1 MQISI
6 TYQETQE
13 FIAKRTGKQISLAYV
28 DPSTVK
34 VSYAVNVFGLSKS
47 IGLDLKVTGV
57 KGTDL
62 FLSYSGSLGIDLL
75 VGPFLVFVKRLMPE
89 KTGFVKEDKPHAVK
103 VCLGD
108 LEPLEKVFEKV
119 TLHTIDFDP
128 QAIVVHFA
136 LK

>member
-1 MQISI
+1 M
-6 TYQETQE
+6 
-13 FIAKRTGKQISLAYV
+13 

-75 VGPFLVFVKRLMPE
+75 VGPFLAFVKRLMPE

>member
-62 FLSYSGSLGIDLL
+62 FLSYSGILGIDLL
-75 VGPFLVFVKRLMPE
+75 VGPFLAFVKRLMPE
-89 KTGFVKEDKPHAVK
+89 RPVSSRKTSPM
-103 VCLGD
+103 
-108 LEPLEKVFEKV
+108 P
-119 TLHTIDFDP
+119 
-128 QAIVVHFA
+128 
-136 LK
+136 